1 MKKISLIAAAML
13 ASLSLAACGNSASQ
27 HKAKRANS
35 SSKVVHHKHHKKQQ
49 HKKKAASSS
58 SSSSSS
64 AQSSSSNQ
72 QQQSQQGQQTQQSSQ
87 HGVNNADAAVAAAK
101 AKYGDQNGR
110 VHWGYMIDGSTGQP
124 IRNAD
129 GSYFVKGTADNG
141 TMTGT
146 EYSVNVHPDGSI
158 TSN

>member
-1 MKKISLIAAAML
+1 MKKISLIVAAVL
-13 ASLSLAACGNSASQ
+13 ASLTLAACGNSASQ
-27 HKAKRANS
+27 HKAKRTNS
-35 SSKVVHHKHHKKQQ
+35 SSKVVHHKKQQ

-64 AQSSSSNQ
+64 VQSSSNQ

-87 HGVNNADAAVAAAK
+87 QGINNADAAVAAAK

>member
-1 MKKISLIAAAML
+1 MKKINLIAAAVL
-13 ASLSLAACGNSASQ
+13 ASLSLAACGNQASNE
-27 HKAKRANS
+27 KAKRANS

-64 AQSSSSNQ
+64 VQSSSSNQ

-87 HGVNNADAAVAAAK
+87 QGVNNADAAVAAAK

-146 EYSVNVHPDGSI
+146 EYSVDVHPDGSI

>member
-1 MKKISLIAAAML
+1 MKKISLIAAAVL

-64 AQSSSSNQ
+64 VQSSSNQ

-87 HGVNNADAAVAAAK
+87 QGVNNADAAVAAAK

>member
-1 MKKISLIAAAML
+1 M
-13 ASLSLAACGNSASQ
+13 SLAACGNSSSHKVAKQAS
-27 HKAKRANS
+27 S

-49 HKKKAASSS
+49 HKNNAASSS
-58 SSSSSS
+58 SSSVSSS
-64 AQSSSSNQ
+64 VGSSSNSQ
-72 QQQSQQGQQTQQSSQ
+72 QAQQGQQTQQSAQ
-87 HGVNNADAAVAAAK
+87 QGVNNADAAAR

-146 EYSVNVHPDGSI
+146 EYSVNVYPDGSI

>member
-1 MKKISLIAAAML
+1 MKKISLIAAAVL

-49 HKKKAASSS
+49 YKKKAASSS

-64 AQSSSSNQ
+64 VQSSSSNQ

-87 HGVNNADAAVAAAK
+87 QGVNNADAAVAAAK